1 MGISSGEGV
10 MSVRVVVRICQ
21 RADQGALCLGWV
33 ILEEEAQIA
42 MSGGKCGQALA
53 WEQACGIKVS
63 GSAKS
68 RTCEGNH
75 SPW

>member
-10 MSVRVVVRICQ
+10 VAVEVVVRICQ
-21 RADQGALCLGWV
+21 RAGQGALCLGWV
-33 ILEEEAQIA
+33 VLEEEAEIA
-42 MSGGKCGQALA
+42 MSREKCVQALA
-53 WEQACGIKVS
+53 WEQACGIKAS

-68 RTCEGNH
+68 RTCKGKH

>member
-10 MSVRVVVRICQ
+10 VAVEVVVRICQ
-21 RADQGALCLGWV
+21 RAGQGSLCLGGV
-33 ILEEEAQIA
+33 VLEEEAQLA

-53 WEQACGIKVS
+53 WEQACDIKVS
-63 GSAKS
+63 VSAKS
-68 RTCEGNH
+68 RTCEGKH